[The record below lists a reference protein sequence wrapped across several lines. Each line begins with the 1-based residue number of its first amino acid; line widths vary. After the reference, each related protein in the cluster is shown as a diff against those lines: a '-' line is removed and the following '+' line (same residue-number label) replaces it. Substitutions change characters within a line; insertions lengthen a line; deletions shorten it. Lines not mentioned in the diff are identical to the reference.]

1 MTEKTTEEAVSEKF
15 FGGKTVQEVIQQEA
29 QKHVVKLESEAAEW
43 ISEKLQSRKDNT
55 NDYPVAAQRALFV
68 KGALDTLAGNVD
80 YVLSQAVVEYFH
92 GSIFAAQI
100 KKAITSEAVKRFPNK
115 DAFPEGFPDIK
126 GKLANAIENKSIGD

>member
-1 MTEKTTEEAVSEKF
+1 MTEK
-15 FGGKTVQEVIQQEA
+15 
-29 QKHVVKLESEAAEW
+29 VKLEGEAAKW
-43 ISEKLQSRKDNT
+43 LTEKLQSGEDNT
-55 NDYPVAAQRALFV
+55 SDYPVVALRALFV
-68 KGALDTLAGNVD
+68 KGALDALAGNVD